1 MTVDNDRQIDAADP
15 EEAERQDKAAPAL
28 LVKGIGASICLFI
41 LLYIGGVLPSLD
53 VYFLSYQFN
62 SIFLAAMFVMVFLLF
77 PVRKGMYR
85 QRLPWYDLLF
95 IGGSLAV
102 TTYTFVSA
110 ERLAYFSMLS
120 ATTLEMVLGFI
131 AFTVLLE
138 TVRRTMGWAVVLLL
152 VAFIL
157 YARFGYLLPGVLGIS
172 KQTWARVI
180 ANSYLGFSG
189 MFGTIT
195 SIGSNVI
202 FVFVAFGIFFLKVGG
217 GDFFLNLALSLTGR
231 VRGGPAKAAIVGSA
245 LFGMLSGSPTANVA
259 VTGSITIP
267 LMKRTGYSPTFSGA
281 VEAVASTGGQIMPPI
296 MGSIAFVMA
305 SLLGVSYRTVALAA
319 AIPAALYFVALFT
332 QTDLRAAK
340 DGLRGMEKSA
350 LPSFMTAL
358 KGGWEFVIPI
368 ILLVTLLFGLRYP
381 PSLVGVYSIGML
393 ILISM
398 FRKKNRIS
406 LKGIV
411 DSLEATS
418 RAMLMIAPI
427 LAAAGIIV
435 ALLGATGLGP
445 RMASS
450 LVYISGGN
458 IAVLFIL
465 AAIASYILGM
475 GGAMIVSYIVLAVLV
490 APALEMVGV
499 PLMVS
504 HFFVFYMGLTMFF
517 TPPVCPTAFIAA
529 GIAKAPAFAT
539 GFQAMR
545 LGIVTFLVP
554 FILIYNPALIL
565 IGEPIQIA
573 LATITAVI
581 GVFALSVGV
590 ERYLFTKV
598 SWLQSILAISA
609 GITMMVPGWTSDVI
623 GIGLLGLLL
632 LWQWRSRKNRRA
644 TLGQNIGMDLTD
656 GA

>member
-1 MTVDNDRQIDAADP
+1 
-15 EEAERQDKAAPAL
+15 
-28 LVKGIGASICLFI
+28 
-41 LLYIGGVLPSLD
+41 
-53 VYFLSYQFN
+53 
-62 SIFLAAMFVMVFLLF
+62 
-77 PVRKGMYR
+77 
-85 QRLPWYDLLF
+85 
-95 IGGSLAV
+95 
-102 TTYTFVSA
+102 
-110 ERLAYFSMLS
+110 
-120 ATTLEMVLGFI
+120 
-131 AFTVLLE
+131 
-138 TVRRTMGWAVVLLL
+138 
-152 VAFIL
+152 
-157 YARFGYLLPGVLGIS
+157 
-172 KQTWARVI
+172 
-180 ANSYLGFSG
+180 
-189 MFGTIT
+189 
-195 SIGSNVI
+195 
-202 FVFVAFGIFFLKVGG
+202 
-217 GDFFLNLALSLTGR
+217 
-231 VRGGPAKAAIVGSA
+231 
-245 LFGMLSGSPTANVA
+245 
-259 VTGSITIP
+259 
-267 LMKRTGYSPTFSGA
+267 MKRTGYSPTFSGA